1 MDLDEEFDT
10 IHAVI
15 FSDQY
20 YNAPDDT
27 TLNLLTSIQQTP
39 ITFNP
44 FRHLETEVSSSCY
57 IFNIDKEKGD
67 LQQSEVDGVV
77 TTQESNNSV
86 PSITITITGNTNN
99 AELLQSTVM
108 TEILKSLEFSK
119 LQSNNDEN
127 DNLDPVSMDP
137 KSTEKHC
144 ELVNVTPICEE
155 SMDENCFSSINVNEI
170 QQNYIDENHPR
181 ESFSSAFSEHISPD
195 DSSNEEL
202 SDVPKETDLMFEDIV
217 GKFMEVPKDATDT
230 NLKRN
235 VDVKLAN
242 SISESDKVPL
252 SKSLETLSYDELIK
266 YNDPHETC
274 LDLFQDLCEFENGD
288 DSLRCLKVNR
298 LKHITPDNS
307 SENAYDSLDLTLNI
321 NEKSKDSLLSTSN
334 VQVSKISEEV
344 ILFDYSKIKNIS
356 SPFRN
361 HEKSHLDNHSTITQV
376 PSTEPSPINVNIQDM
391 QVVFD
396 VPIETDSNQIKR
408 HLQNTL
414 NSNAIEFFVIPNDDE
429 ADSLSSTE
437 KSPKQVDFEEVAR
450 VPAVLELIGATS
462 EVRSNNDGRLLE
474 NSGTNLD
481 NDKIEEDYSNR

>member
-10 IHAVI
+10 IQAVI

-20 YNAPDDT
+20 YDAPDDT

-57 IFNIDKEKGD
+57 IFNIDKEEVSSEGD
-67 LQQSEVDGVV
+67 LPQSEVDGVV
-77 TTQESNNSV
+77 TTQQSNNSV

-99 AELLQSTVM
+99 AELIQSTVM

-137 KSTEKHC
+137 KLTEKQC
-144 ELVNVTPICEE
+144 ELVNVTPVCEE
-155 SMDENCFSSINVNEI
+155 SIDCFSSINVNEI
-170 QQNYIDENHPR
+170 EQKYIDQNHPR
-181 ESFSSAFSEHISPD
+181 ESFSSSFSEHISPD

-217 GKFMEVPKDATDT
+217 GKFMEVPKHATET

-235 VDVKLAN
+235 VKLSN

-298 LKHITPDNS
+298 KHITPDNS
-307 SENAYDSLDLTLNI
+307 SENAYESLDLTLNI
-321 NEKSKDSLLSTSN
+321 NEKSKDSFLSTSN

-356 SPFRN
+356 SSFRN
-361 HEKSHLDNHSTITQV
+361 QNEESHLDNHSTTKQV
-376 PSTEPSPINVNIQDM
+376 PSMEPSPINVNIQDM

-396 VPIETDSNQIKR
+396 VPVESDSNQIKR
-408 HLQNTL
+408 QLQNTL
-414 NSNAIEFFVIPNDDE
+414 NSNAIEFFVIPNDV
-429 ADSLSSTE
+429 TQ
-437 KSPKQVDFEEVAR
+437 SPKQVDFEEVAR
-450 VPAVLELIGATS
+450 VPAVLELIGASS
-462 EVRSNNDGRLLE
+462 EVRSNNDESRLLE

-481 NDKIEEDYSNR
+481 NDQIEEDYSNR

>member
-10 IHAVI
+10 IQAVI

-20 YNAPDDT
+20 YDAPDDT

-57 IFNIDKEKGD
+57 IFNIDKEEVSSEGD
-67 LQQSEVDGVV
+67 VQQSEVDGVV
-77 TTQESNNSV
+77 TTQQSNNSV

-99 AELLQSTVM
+99 AELIQSTVM

-137 KSTEKHC
+137 KLTEKQC
-144 ELVNVTPICEE
+144 ELVNVTPVCEE
-155 SMDENCFSSINVNEI
+155 SIDCFSSINVNEI
-170 QQNYIDENHPR
+170 EQKYIDQNHPR
-181 ESFSSAFSEHISPD
+181 ESFSSSFSEHISPD

-217 GKFMEVPKDATDT
+217 GKFMEVPKHATET

-235 VDVKLAN
+235 VKLSN

-298 LKHITPDNS
+298 KHITPDNS
-307 SENAYDSLDLTLNI
+307 SENAYESLDLTLNI
-321 NEKSKDSLLSTSN
+321 NEKSKDSFLSTSN

-361 HEKSHLDNHSTITQV
+361 HNEESHLDNHSTTTQV
-376 PSTEPSPINVNIQDM
+376 PSVEPSPINVNIQDM

-396 VPIETDSNQIKR
+396 VPVESDSNQIKR
-408 HLQNTL
+408 QLQNTL
-414 NSNAIEFFVIPNDDE
+414 NSNAIEFFVIPNDV
-429 ADSLSSTE
+429 TQ
-437 KSPKQVDFEEVAR
+437 SPKQVEFEEVAR
-450 VPAVLELIGATS
+450 VPAVLELIGAAS
-462 EVRSNNDGRLLE
+462 EVRSNNDECRLLE

-481 NDKIEEDYSNR
+481 NDQIEEDYSNR